1 MTDNHENSIAI
12 QNPLFFDFKTA
23 RAGPRSEKTDIM
35 PKWRIFC
42 ALPQAK
48 FRLQMIIALCQNL
61 GFYEPLAGPVTQIS
75 FDVASLQT
83 FCQAVHFKPGE
94 ILRHKGQHY
103 TDAYLVVDGSVAVDR
118 KTKELP
124 EIVVGAGCPIGEIG
138 FLQGAPATA
147 TVTARTE
154 TSVLVLD
161 ASTLAHLEQ
170 QQPVLAVQ
178 LLRQLAIVADERT
191 SENLVLDSTTK
202 AFTPGPDI
210 RILLCQNSKMLESAQ
225 RLRYQVYCE
234 ELKRRSPFADHEKKV
249 VADDLDK
256 AGHTFVAVKKGETI
270 GTGRVNIPSEGSVG
284 VLEELYGMRASKYYP
299 HGTAVI
305 TKFIVSKS
313 HRGGPTS
320 IKLIA
325 AFARFTVRKSIKEVF
340 IDSVP
345 ALLPYYKAIGFR
357 PGREPFLHQENGISH
372 PLVLD
377 NVKYGKRLSN
387 ERSMRTY
394 LNMIVKAK
402 FLKLIDGMRAA

>member
-1 MTDNHENSIAI
+1 MEGILRSPTNSISIAI
-12 QNPLFFDFKTA
+12 DQ
-23 RAGPRSEKTDIM
+23 G
-35 PKWRIFC
+35 
-42 ALPQAK
+42 
-48 FRLQMIIALCQNL
+48 LCQNSAY
-61 GFYEPLAGPVTQIS
+61 YEPSAGPVTQIS
-75 FDVASLQT
+75 IDVASLQT
-83 FCQAVHFKPGE
+83 FCHVVRFKPGE

-103 TDAYLVVDGSVAVDR
+103 ADAYLIVDGSVAVDR

-124 EIVVGAGCPIGEIG
+124 EIVVGAGYPIGEIG
-138 FLQGAPATA
+138 FLQGTSATA

-154 TSVLVLD
+154 TSVLMLD

-170 QQPVLAVQ
+170 EQPPLAAH
-178 LLRQLAIVADERT
+178 LLRQLATVADERT

-202 AFTPGPDI
+202 AFTASPDI

-225 RLRYQVYCE
+225 RLRYKVYCD
-234 ELKRRSPFADHEKKV
+234 ELHRRSPFADHEKKV
-249 VADDLDK
+249 ISDDLDET
-256 AGHTFVAVKKGETI
+256 GHTFVAVKKGETI

-284 VLEELYGMRASKYYP
+284 LYEELYGMTASKHHP

-305 TKFIVSKS
+305 TKFIVSKA

-325 AFARFTVRKSIKEVF
+325 AFARFTVRNSIKEVF

-345 ALLPYYKAIGFR
+345 ALLPYYKAIGFK

-372 PLVLD
+372 PLALD
-377 NVKYGKRLSN
+377 LVRHGKSLSN

-402 FLKLIDGMRAA
+402 FLKLIDSVRAA